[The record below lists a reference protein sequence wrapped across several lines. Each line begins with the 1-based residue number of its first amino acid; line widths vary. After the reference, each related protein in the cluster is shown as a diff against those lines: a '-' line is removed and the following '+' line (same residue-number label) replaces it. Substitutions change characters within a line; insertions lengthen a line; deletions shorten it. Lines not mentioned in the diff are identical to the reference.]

1 MLTYITEKHTV
12 FYPDF
17 RIFTSKC
24 VDEISTYIKLQKKE
38 KTYNSVVID
47 MSKIQVLTTEFFDL
61 INGCPNKII
70 LINTSAEI
78 LAVLN
83 LMGYDKKLFKEIF
96 AYSGWVLNG
105 NLAVMGYTQGLNMLL
120 NVFFGPVV
128 NAARGIAVSVQT
140 ICCGFCNNFQTALNP
155 QITKNYAQGNMSY
168 VHSLLVKSSK
178 FSLYILFIVILPLMF
193 ETMTV
198 LKLWLGNVPD
208 HTVVFLR
215 IMLCISLFTA
225 LSNPVIIAVHATGKL
240 RRFQLIEGNMLL
252 LIVPIAYI
260 VLKFSDDNLLKN

>member
-83 LMGYDKKLFKEIF
+83 LMGYDKKLKLFVNNIDMEEDRRELRNRKF
-96 AYSGWVLNG
+96 H
-105 NLAVMGYTQGLNMLL
+105 
-120 NVFFGPVV
+120 VV
-128 NAARGIAVSVQT
+128 
-140 ICCGFCNNFQTALNP
+140 
-155 QITKNYAQGNMSY
+155 
-168 VHSLLVKSSK
+168 
-178 FSLYILFIVILPLMF
+178 
-193 ETMTV
+193 
-198 LKLWLGNVPD
+198 
-208 HTVVFLR
+208 
-215 IMLCISLFTA
+215 
-225 LSNPVIIAVHATGKL
+225 
-240 RRFQLIEGNMLL
+240 
-252 LIVPIAYI
+252 
-260 VLKFSDDNLLKN
+260 